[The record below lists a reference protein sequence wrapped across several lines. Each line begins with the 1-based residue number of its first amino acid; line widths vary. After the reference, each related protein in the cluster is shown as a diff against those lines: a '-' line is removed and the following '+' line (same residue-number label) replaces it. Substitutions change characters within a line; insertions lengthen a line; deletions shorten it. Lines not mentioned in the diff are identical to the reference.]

1 MRAPQR
7 IEPKKIQE
15 VASLLIPLQGQSIL
29 LPNVTV
35 AEIIPVSQIQP
46 VAHAPAWYLGNFQWR
61 ELTVPLLSL
70 EALNGEPVPNIHN
83 RARLAVLNTTGLH
96 GDLAFIALLTQGLPR
111 LARVSEDEISERED
125 AENRPYDLM
134 HVSWAGEYTLIPDV
148 TAIEQAFLNYLHSY
162 DQSPVHEEL
171 QALESGPAAVD
182 ENDEPGD
189 SAAESEGANA
199 LESAGGDEVEVGD
212 PIIDE
217 QDDRDLESYL
227 AEESD
232 SDEFANDQPD
242 HGEAINQDESDEPQT
257 RDHF

>member
-35 AEIIPVSQIQP
+35 AEIIPVSQVQP
-46 VAHAPAWYLGNFQWR
+46 VENAPAWYLGNFQWR

-70 EALNGEPVPNIHN
+70 ESLNGDAVPQIHN
-83 RARLAVLNTTGLH
+83 RARFAVLNTTGLH

-125 AENRPYDLM
+125 AENRAYDLM

-148 TAIEQAFLNYLHSY
+148 TAIEQKFLDYLHS
-162 DQSPVHEEL
+162 HEEV
-171 QALESGPAAVD
+171 PAATLTDSATDNTYELDEDSASLEKQPD
-182 ENDEPGD
+182 EN
-189 SAAESEGANA
+189 
-199 LESAGGDEVEVGD
+199 
-212 PIIDE
+212 PIDFDGETEIDE
-217 QDDRDLESYL
+217 LSPHAFDESL
-227 AEESD
+227 TQEEFVDQESNPAAD
-232 SDEFANDQPD
+232 WQPD
-242 HGEAINQDESDEPQT
+242 DYVTDEYPDED
-257 RDHF
+257 RE

>member
-35 AEIIPVSQIQP
+35 AEIIPVSQVQP
-46 VAHAPAWYLGNFQWR
+46 VENAPAWYLGNFQWR

-70 EALNGEPVPNIHN
+70 EVLNGEAVPQIHN
-83 RARLAVLNTTGLH
+83 RARFAVLNTTGLH

-148 TAIEQAFLNYLHSY
+148 TAIEQKFLEYLHSH
-162 DQSPVHEEL
+162 D
-171 QALESGPAAVD
+171 ESAAVPPML
-182 ENDEPGD
+182 EAVAD
-189 SAAESEGANA
+189 SAFVNDSLYELDEDPAP
-199 LESAGGDEVEVGD
+199 LEAQPDETSVAFDGETE
-212 PIIDE
+212 IDE
-217 QDDRDLESYL
+217 LSPTAFDQGEFVDQEPTLATDR
-227 AEESD
+227 
-232 SDEFANDQPD
+232 QPD
-242 HGEAINQDESDEPQT
+242 DYITYDYPDEDRE
-257 RDHF
+257 